1 MVPRSITKRIDYRE
15 ENHLDL
21 RASAVHIP
29 SAMCTDV
36 FLRWETVVLTVTY
49 WIPFSGFW
57 IGPQGVLVQRNMYR
71 DEVMVSRYRA
81 LSAGCLDGFSI
92 CHSIA
97 LFCRWH

>member
-1 MVPRSITKRIDYRE
+1 
-15 ENHLDL
+15 
-21 RASAVHIP
+21 
-29 SAMCTDV
+29 MCTDV